1 MECHQN
7 DDALVIGYR
16 PQSVANVLSVYLLSI
31 FSFYILCHARH
42 VSVSFF
48 LMMMMMSWKQVQEVF
63 SLMLSFWCWVAMLL
77 MCIICKVGR
86 FYEDGLQPTVIILL
100 WEKSHLIPITKYSIM
115 SGSLISKDA
124 KLQMSLRALSFI
136 CTIKAFE
143 RVRLRWTCRHIWS
156 AFNYISIMVWWAFP
170 ILCFCSI
177 H

>member
-156 AFNYISIMVWWAFP
+156 AFNYISIMLWWAFP